1 MIEFIEFN
9 SEKTG
14 IKFLSHFSTPKTV
27 TLLISDGYTG
37 LNLWKDKITISPN
50 FYYHFNAQIFSS
62 ERQFEIFYEYENEK
76 LFSVFLKLNNYPSI
90 ENI

>member
-50 FYYHFNAQIFSS
+50 CNYHFSVPIFSS
-62 ERQFEIFYEYENEK
+62 ERQFEIF
-76 LFSVFLKLNNYPSI
+76 S
-90 ENI
+90 